1 MQPRNASIEVIA
13 GTGVLAFCNHFSDS
27 SFTQLKVNFFMT
39 NGPLRE
45 APRNQR
51 ATVIRTSNE
60 FILLEWL
67 KSTGRLIP
75 RENQESEYLNEV
87 EEISEIMDLDDIPYD
102 HDDDD
107 SDISLDE

>member
-1 MQPRNASIEVIA
+1 
-13 GTGVLAFCNHFSDS
+13 
-27 SFTQLKVNFFMT
+27 MT

-45 APRNQR
+45 EPRNQR

-67 KSTGRLIP
+67 KSTGRLIE
-75 RENQESEYLNEV
+75 REPQESEHLNEV
-87 EEISEIMDLDDIPYD
+87 EEISEMIDLDDIPYD

-107 SDISLDE
+107 VEMDLEA